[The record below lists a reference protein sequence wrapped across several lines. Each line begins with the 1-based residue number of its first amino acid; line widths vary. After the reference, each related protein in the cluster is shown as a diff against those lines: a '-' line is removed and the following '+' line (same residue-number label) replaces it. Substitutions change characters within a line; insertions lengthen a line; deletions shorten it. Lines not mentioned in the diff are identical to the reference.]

1 MREIIVRL
9 KPGEQVTIKV
19 IEPKSGQPTKKQQVV
34 EDYKKLI
41 RETADDVRNLQSGRI
56 EDQDNF
62 DADHGSAFAVI
73 AKEIVRTRISRKY
86 LRQITA
92 DVLKNAPN
100 QPPLSEVTGMVNIYS
115 RVLRETYEN
124 SKFLAKS

>member
-19 IEPKSGQPTKKQQVV
+19 IEPKSGQPTRKQQVV
-34 EDYKKLI
+34 EDYKELI
-41 RETADDVRNLQSGRI
+41 RKTADDIRKLQSGKI
-56 EDQDNF
+56 EDRDSF
-62 DADHGSAFAVI
+62 DADHGREFAVI
-73 AKEIVRTRISRKY
+73 AKEIVMTRISKRN

-124 SKFLAKS
+124 SKF